1 MNDSSPNDT
10 ELVLLKENNHGE
22 GHVAT
27 IVKENVRMPQ
37 RTKTHEAKER
47 QPSDSE
53 PGHPAKPGRPP
64 WVWALVGIGAV
75 VAIGA
80 GVAYYLY
87 SLSYESTD
95 DAFVDGH
102 IIPVS
107 ARAAGYVAKVYVT
120 DNQWV
125 NQGDLLAELDPRDYE
140 ARLAASEAA
149 LAAARAGRKSHSIG
163 VDVTEITSS
172 AGVGEASA
180 AVEGAKAAVETAR
193 AAVATAKSQQARPKP
208 SGSGASRGRSRLRPT
223 SWPPRRGNSGPA
235 VI

>member
-1 MNDSSPNDT
+1 MTIRFRRPSP
-10 ELVLLKENNHGE
+10 VC
-22 GHVAT
+22 
-27 IVKENVRMPQ
+27 
-37 RTKTHEAKER
+37 
-47 QPSDSE
+47 
-53 PGHPAKPGRPP
+53 P
-64 WVWALVGIGAV
+64 WVWALIGIAAV
-75 VAIGA
+75 IAIGV

-107 ARAAGYVAKVYVT
+107 ARAAGHVAKVYVT

-149 LAAARAGRKSHSIG
+149 VVAARAGRKSHSIG

-193 AAVATAKSQQARPKP
+193 AAVATAKSQQAQAEAQVAAAQAGLKQAQADLLAAEARQQRTSGFEAHSSARPHACRL
-208 SGSGASRGRSRLRPT
+208 SGQSG
-223 SWPPRRGNSGPA
+223 
-235 VI
+235 